1 MNFISLARHADSTPS
16 HIARVEDIDRP
27 LSVFGIT
34 QTIAFSK
41 KMCAKRVEPDIFY
54 VSPAQ
59 RSIHTGMILIRELQL
74 GFEKMRIV
82 ENLYNAS
89 EYELLDFYEQ
99 VDERDKHC
107 MIIGH
112 NPGISNFASL
122 LSGESYTYP
131 TMGCVTLAQKTHPHH
146 QDNNDAE
153 NLSQQ
158 LENNFE
164 QLFTCLS

>member
-27 LSVFGIT
+27 LSAFGIT

-59 RSIHTGMILIRELQL
+59 RSIHTAMILIRELQL
-74 GFEKMRIV
+74 SYDRIRIV
-82 ENLYNAS
+82 KNLYNAS
-89 EYELLDFYEQ
+89 EYELLDFYEHEVEQ
-99 VDERDKHC
+99 EKHC

-122 LSGESYTYP
+122 LSGESYSYP
-131 TMGCVTLAQKTHPHH
+131 TMGCVTLAQKIEVNQT
-146 QDNNDAE
+146 QEDVKNTTR
-153 NLSQQ
+153 Q
-158 LENNFE
+158 LENGFE
-164 QLFTCLS
+164 QRFACLS

>member
-27 LSVFGIT
+27 LSAFGIT

-41 KMCAKRVEPDIFY
+41 KMCAKRVEPDTFY

-59 RSIHTGMILIRELQL
+59 RSIHTAIILIRELQL
-74 GFEKMRIV
+74 GYDRIRV
-82 ENLYNAS
+82 VKSLYNAS
-89 EYELLDFYEQ
+89 EYELLDFYEHQ
-99 VDERDKHC
+99 VEQEKHC

-122 LSGESYTYP
+122 LSGESYSYP
-131 TMGCVTLAQKTHPHH
+131 TMGCVTLAQKIQINQAQDGEKHSMH
-146 QDNNDAE
+146 QFE
-153 NLSQQ
+153 NG
-158 LENNFE
+158 FE
-164 QLFTCLS
+164 QLFACLS

>member
-27 LSVFGIT
+27 LSAFGIT

-41 KMCAKRVEPDIFY
+41 KMGAKRVEPDIFY

-59 RSIHTGMILIRELQL
+59 RSIHTAMILIRELQL
-74 GFEKMRIV
+74 SYDRLRVVK
-82 ENLYNAS
+82 NLYNAS
-89 EYELLDFYEQ
+89 EYELLDFYEHK
-99 VDERDKHC
+99 VEREKHC

-122 LSGESYTYP
+122 LSGESYSYP
-131 TMGCVTLAQKTHPHH
+131 TKGCVTLAQKTQTNQAKDGSKHT
-146 QDNNDAE
+146 
-153 NLSQQ
+153 QQ
-158 LENNFE
+158 QFAKGFE
-164 QLFTCLS
+164 QLFACLS

>member
-1 MNFISLARHADSTPS
+1 MNFISLARHADSTPA
-16 HIARVEDIDRP
+16 HIARMEDIDRP
-27 LSVFGIT
+27 LSAFGIT

-59 RSIHTGMILIRELQL
+59 RSIHTAMILIRELQL
-74 GFEKMRIV
+74 SYDRIRILK
-82 ENLYNAS
+82 NLYNAS

-99 VDERDKHC
+99 EVEQEKHC

-122 LSGESYTYP
+122 LSGESYSFP
-131 TMGCVTLAQKTHPHH
+131 TMGCVTLAEKIEANQTQEDVKYTTR
-146 QDNNDAE
+146 
-153 NLSQQ
+153 Q
-158 LENNFE
+158 LENGFE
-164 QLFTCLS
+164 QLFACLS

>member
-27 LSVFGIT
+27 LSAFGIT

-41 KMCAKRVEPDIFY
+41 KMYAKRVEPDILY

-74 GFEKMRIV
+74 SYDRIRV
-82 ENLYNAS
+82 VKNLYNAS
-89 EYELLDFYEQ
+89 EYELLDFYEHEVEQ
-99 VDERDKHC
+99 DKHC

-112 NPGISNFASL
+112 NLGISNFASL
-122 LSGESYTYP
+122 LSGESYSYP
-131 TMGCVTLAQKTHPHH
+131 TMGCVTLAQKIEAN
-146 QDNNDAE
+146 QDQE
-153 NLSQQ
+153 NAKNTSRQ
-158 LENNFE
+158 LKKGFE
-164 QLFTCLS
+164 QLFACLS

>member
-27 LSVFGIT
+27 LSAFGIT
-34 QTIAFSK
+34 QIIAFSK

-59 RSIHTGMILIRELQL
+59 RSIHTAMILIRELQL
-74 GFEKMRIV
+74 GFDRMRIV
-82 ENLYNAS
+82 KRLYNAS
-89 EYELLDFYEQ
+89 AYELLDFYEHEVEQ
-99 VDERDKHC
+99 EKHC

-122 LSGESYTYP
+122 LSGESYSYP
-131 TMGCVTLAQKTHPHH
+131 TMGCVTMAQKIQPNQTM
-146 QDNNDAE
+146 DGTSNT
-153 NLSQQ
+153 SVQ
-158 LENNFE
+158 LENGFE
-164 QLFTCLS
+164 QLFACLS